1 TLIFDEIDSGTGG
14 ETAHSLA
21 DSLLRASADRQI
33 IVISHLA
40 QIASRAHRHMAVEK
54 VSGDGMPVT
63 TVRHLVS
70 AEDRA
75 GELARLLGGGDGA
88 VHHARRLL
96 ENEQ

>member
-1 TLIFDEIDSGTGG
+1 
-14 ETAHSLA
+14 
-21 DSLLRASADRQI
+21 
-33 IVISHLA
+33 
-40 QIASRAHRHMAVEK
+40 MAVEK

-96 ENEQ
+96 EKAT